1 MPYIHAGAC
10 GRTALSS
17 IVTFLADEGNC
28 VSNYA
33 EAQPEG
39 LQFGSNDAGNLSR
52 FLIVL
57 PHPTIPIARGSQCDC
72 IACNERNVGSEGY
85 DVY

>member
-1 MPYIHAGAC
+1 MT
-10 GRTALSS
+10 GRTVLSS
-17 IVTFLADEGNC
+17 IVDESCGRTFLADEGNC

-57 PHPTIPIARGSQCDC
+57 PHPTIPIARGS
-72 IACNERNVGSEGY
+72 
-85 DVY
+85 

>member
-1 MPYIHAGAC
+1 MSSSLENPMPYIHAGTC

-17 IVTFLADEGNC
+17 IVDEFCGRAFLADEGNC

-57 PHPTIPIARGSQCDC
+57 PHPTISIARGS
-72 IACNERNVGSEGY
+72 
-85 DVY
+85 